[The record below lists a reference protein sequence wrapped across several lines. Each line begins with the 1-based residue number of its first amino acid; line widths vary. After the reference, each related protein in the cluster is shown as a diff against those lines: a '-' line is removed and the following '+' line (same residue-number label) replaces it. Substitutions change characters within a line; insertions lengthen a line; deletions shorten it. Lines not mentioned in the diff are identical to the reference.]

1 MQLASWNV
9 NSINVRLSQVLA
21 YLEQGS
27 LDLLALQETKVP
39 DERFPHEAFAE
50 AGWHVLA
57 SGQNSYNGV
66 AIISREPARE
76 VALELPGFAD
86 PQRRVLAASFGELR
100 LINLYVPNGQAVDS
114 PKYRYKLEWLAAL
127 ERFLQAELAEH
138 EMLAVVGD
146 FNIAPT
152 PADVHDPAA
161 WEGKVLCSEPERAAL
176 GRLLDL
182 GLVDSFRLSSQPAGS
197 YSWWDYRLNSFRRG
211 RGLRID
217 LVLLSQALAARCR
230 ASCIDA
236 SWRAQDRPSDHAPVR
251 VELAAGA

>member
-9 NSINVRLSQVLA
+9 NSINVRLPQVLA
-21 YLEQGS
+21 YLEEGS

-39 DERFPHEAFAE
+39 DGRFPREAFAE
-50 AGWHVLA
+50 AGWQVLA

-66 AIISREPARE
+66 AILSREPARE
-76 VALELPGFAD
+76 VVLELPEFAD

-114 PKYRYKLEWLAAL
+114 PKYAYKLAWLAAL
-127 ERFLQAELAEH
+127 ERFLQTELATH
-138 EMLAVVGD
+138 GALAVVGD
-146 FNIAPT
+146 FNIAPA

-161 WEGKVLCSEPERAAL
+161 WEGRVLFSEPERAAL

-182 GLVDSFRLSSQPAGS
+182 GLVDSFRLFSQPAGS
-197 YSWWDYRLNSFRRG
+197 FSWWDYRLNSFRRG

-217 LVLLSQALAARCR
+217 LALLSRSLAARCR
-230 ASCIDA
+230 ASSIDA
-236 SWRAQDRPSDHAPVR
+236 DWRAQERPSDHAPVR
-251 VELAAGA
+251 VELADA